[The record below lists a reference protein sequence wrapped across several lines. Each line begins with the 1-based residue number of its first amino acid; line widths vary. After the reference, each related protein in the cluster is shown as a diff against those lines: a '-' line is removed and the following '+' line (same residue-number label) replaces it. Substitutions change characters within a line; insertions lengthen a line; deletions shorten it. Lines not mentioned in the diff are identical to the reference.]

1 MARKSGIR
9 REESW
14 YGWLFVAP
22 HIVGLVIF
30 TIGAI
35 LASGYLSLTKWD
47 LFGAP
52 EWVGLDNYRKLL
64 DDEIFWKALGN
75 TVYYTGFRV
84 PISLVLSLGVALLMN
99 VQIRGILWWRVVY
112 FAPAVSSSVAIAL
125 VWRWIYSKDFGLLN
139 SFLGWLHLPAVNWLG
154 TEALAMPAMIAMSV
168 WWSVG
173 TNMVIY
179 LAALQGVPEQ
189 LYEAAELDGAGIWG
203 KFRHVTLP
211 LITPTT
217 FFLLIMG
224 TIGSLQI
231 FDIFFVM
238 TQGGPNFATTSLVM
252 YIFQNAFEYFAM
264 GYASAVAWVLFFLIL
279 LLSLIQLRFSGWVHY
294 EGERS

>member
-1 MARKSGIR
+1 MRR
-9 REESW
+9 RTLHREEAV

-22 HIVGLVIF
+22 HLLGLLVF

-35 LASGYLSLTKWD
+35 LASGYLSLTRWD

-52 EWVGLDNYRKLL
+52 QWVGLGNYRKLL
-64 DDEIFWKALGN
+64 DDEIFWKCLRN

-84 PISLVLSLGVALLMN
+84 PLSIALSMCAALLMN
-99 VQIRGILWWRVVY
+99 LKIRGILWWRVVY

-125 VWRWIYSKDFGLLN
+125 VWRWIYSKDFGILN
-139 SFLGWLHLPAVNWLG
+139 AFLAHLNVPPLNWLG
-154 TEALAMPAMIAMSV
+154 TEALAMPAVIVMSV
-168 WWSVG
+168 WWSMG
-173 TNMVIY
+173 TSMVIY

-211 LITPTT
+211 MITPTT
-217 FFLLIMG
+217 FFLLVLG

-231 FDIFFVM
+231 FDIFYVM

-252 YIFQNAFEYFAM
+252 YLFQNAFEYFEM
-264 GYASAVAWVLFFLIL
+264 GYASAIAWVLFFIIL
-279 LLSLIQLRFSGWVHY
+279 GLSLLQLRYSDWVHY
-294 EGERS
+294 EGERR

>member
-1 MARKSGIR
+1 MARRFKLN
-9 REESW
+9 REEAI
-14 YGWLFVAP
+14 YGWLFVFP
-22 HIVGLVIF
+22 HVLGLLVF

-35 LASGYLSLTKWD
+35 FASGYLSLTRWD

-52 EWVGLDNYRKLL
+52 QWVGLDNYRRLA
-64 DDEIFWKALGN
+64 DDEIFWRALGN
-75 TVYYTGFRV
+75 TVYYTGLRV
-84 PISLVLSLGVALLMN
+84 PLSLVFSLAVALLMN
-99 VQIRGILWWRVVY
+99 LKIRGILWWRVVY

-139 SFLGWLHLPAVNWLG
+139 AFLGHLGVEPLNWLG
-154 TEALAMPAMIAMSV
+154 SETLAMPAVIVMSV

-189 LYEAAELDGAGIWG
+189 FYEAAELDGAGAWAR
-203 KFRHVTLP
+203 FRHVTLP
-211 LITPTT
+211 MITPTT
-217 FFLLIMG
+217 FFLLILG

-231 FDIFFVM
+231 FDIFYVM

-252 YIFQNAFEYFAM
+252 YIFQNAFEFYEM
-264 GYASAVAWVLFFLIL
+264 GYASAVAWVLFFIILIL
-279 LLSLIQLRFSGWVHY
+279 SLLQLRFSKWVHY
-294 EGERS
+294 EGERQ

>member
-1 MARKSGIR
+1 VRR
-9 REESW
+9 RTLHREEAV

-22 HIVGLVIF
+22 HLLGLLVF

-35 LASGYLSLTKWD
+35 LASGYLSLTRWD

-52 EWVGLDNYRKLL
+52 QWVGLGNYRKLL
-64 DDEIFWKALGN
+64 DDEIFWKCLRN

-84 PISLVLSLGVALLMN
+84 PLSIALSMCAALLMN
-99 VQIRGILWWRVVY
+99 LKIRGILWWRVVY

-125 VWRWIYSKDFGLLN
+125 VWRWIYSKDFGILN
-139 SFLGWLHLPAVNWLG
+139 AFLAHLNVPPLNWLG
-154 TEALAMPAMIAMSV
+154 TEALAMPAVIVMSV
-168 WWSVG
+168 WWSMG
-173 TNMVIY
+173 TSMVIY

-211 LITPTT
+211 MITPTT
-217 FFLLIMG
+217 FFLLVLG

-231 FDIFFVM
+231 FDIFYVM

-252 YIFQNAFEYFAM
+252 YLFQNAFEYFEM
-264 GYASAVAWVLFFLIL
+264 GYASAIAWVLFFIIL
-279 LLSLIQLRFSGWVHY
+279 GLSLLQLRYSDWVHY
-294 EGERS
+294 EGERR